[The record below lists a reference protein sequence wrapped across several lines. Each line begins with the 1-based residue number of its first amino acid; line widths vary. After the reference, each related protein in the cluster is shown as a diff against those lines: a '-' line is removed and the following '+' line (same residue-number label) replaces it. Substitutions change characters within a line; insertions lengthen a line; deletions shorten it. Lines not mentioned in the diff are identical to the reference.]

1 MKDVVPDLSLLLLK
15 FAKYRQE
22 DIASVSL
29 QYLKTLV
36 NQLVNNYKISKRKD
50 VSDEKDLDNE
60 IDKEKEKDKEILE
73 TRKDLKGSIV
83 YGIPESIRI
92 FFIGIIFRYVG

>member
-50 VSDEKDLDNE
+50 VTEDKDPDSE
-60 IDKEKEKDKEILE
+60 REKENPEVK
-73 TRKDLKGSIV
+73 KDLKGSIV
-83 YGIPESIRI
+83 YGIPESNLHQSKVI
-92 FFIGIIFRYVG
+92 Y